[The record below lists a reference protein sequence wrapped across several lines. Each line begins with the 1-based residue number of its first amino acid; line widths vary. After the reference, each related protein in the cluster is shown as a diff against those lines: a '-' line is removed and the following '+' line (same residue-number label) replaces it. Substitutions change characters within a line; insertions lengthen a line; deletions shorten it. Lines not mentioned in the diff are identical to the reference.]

1 MLTRRNF
8 LAAPVIAMAAC
19 TRRKASGYSGFAF
32 IANQE
37 GEAVAAVD
45 LTVFAVARHIR
56 VGGKPTSV
64 IAHPREPF
72 IYALTPG
79 NGTLHQIKTDT
90 LAVSRTS
97 TVGGTALA
105 MRLTPDG
112 SNLAVL
118 CCQPRALILFD
129 LASFRAVRKI
139 ALPAEP
145 FDFEID
151 PLGKT
156 IAVSYGERHPIS
168 LFDAEARDVGPPLN
182 TAGDVGTLRFLSN
195 SRTLIA
201 ANRSDRLLA
210 LYNVANRGLIVKLP
224 LAVRPDNLCFKAD
237 GGELFVTGEGLD
249 AVVVVSPFYTPC
261 VEETVLAG
269 HAPGVM
275 AASVSSRSSPQ
286 YLFIANPQSG
296 DVSILDIVSRRVVA
310 VTPVGTQP
318 GQILITPDDRY
329 ALVLNQGSGDLAV
342 IRIANIARAASDFKR
357 SRKAPLF
364 MMVPVGSKPV
374 SAAVVSI

>member
-1 MLTRRNF
+1 MAT
-8 LAAPVIAMAAC
+8 AAC

-56 VGGKPTSV
+56 VGGQPTCV

-79 NGTLHQIKTDT
+79 NGTLHEIKTDT

-97 TVGGTALA
+97 TVGSLALA
-105 MRLTPDG
+105 MRLAPDG
-112 SNLAVL
+112 RTLAVL
-118 CCQPRALILFD
+118 CRQPRALILFD
-129 LASFRAVRKI
+129 VASFRAIRRI

-145 FDFEID
+145 FAFEID
-151 PLGKT
+151 SLGKS
-156 IAVSYGERHPIS
+156 IAVSYGDRHPIN
-168 LFDAEARDVGPPLN
+168 LFAADAHDVGPPVDSV
-182 TAGDVGTLRFLSN
+182 GDIGTLRFLSN

-201 ANRSDRLLA
+201 ANRSERVLA
-210 LYNVANRGLIVKLP
+210 LYQVANRGLIVKLP

-237 GGELFVTGEGLD
+237 GGELFVTGEGMD

-275 AASVSSRSSPQ
+275 AASVSSKASPQ
-286 YLFIANPQSG
+286 YLFVANPQSG

-364 MMVPVGSKPV
+364 MMIPVGSKPV
-374 SAAVVSI
+374 SAAVVPI